1 MAEPDDSATQATPLQ
16 DVDLQALLKR
26 AIGPKT
32 PWWQQWAKAFGA
44 AVLGLAIVSIG
55 SQFVLVWLAR
65 VLSWTFRHQQV
76 QQAVTAGGGD
86 QVYSGLILGMLSGAS
101 PRGVAARLP
110 LTDWLAHPLRLFFA
124 HSSALAP
131 ENAWAVV
138 FGAGSSEVGVQIF
151 QTLTNMLFMVL
162 GAGLLLA
169 STGRAR
175 RPWRVLR
182 VSAATIR
189 VAGALCLA
197 WGAVMQ
203 FQLPWGIGSG
213 GEMAISMVATKIM
226 GLDSS
231 TYGTVIRHGTS
242 LSFGINLALFLVSV
256 LVGAGLAL
264 IAAAAPRPRSLAGA
278 VRWPGVLER
287 QGRWIALPML
297 LAVLFGISPAQPG
310 IAFLRPAD
318 ASAVFDPASGA
329 PSLTIDQAE
338 APGAE
343 VPQAIPTPSPLVPD
357 TTSDQQVRDA
367 ASRMPSEVFVVP
379 TGNSFQLWVN
389 GRQQGVRGM
398 GYNPITKGL
407 TNDQRSAR
415 YAQDFAAMR
424 AASINTVTGW
434 DENEFD
440 QVLMSR
446 ATDAGLG
453 VILPFDLKVNVA
465 YEDPNVQKQLMA
477 AIAMRVDLYRDSP
490 ALRMWGLGNEVLHG
504 LGDVRSKRSVA
515 FGQFLIKAADMIHSM
530 DPNHPVVYRDA
541 EDVYLTPVAN
551 ALRAD
556 GVARPWFV
564 YAMNFFTLRM
574 EDALTKGPTKAL
586 NVPLMI
592 SEFAPVGLRPADR
605 GNGYARLWSII
616 QAHHDTVLGG
626 VAYVWSTDGPEPL
639 DRTFGLTSA
648 GDAPTDNGLP
658 TLAQLYRNGDAS
670 DSAANQASH

>member
-1 MAEPDDSATQATPLQ
+1 
-16 DVDLQALLKR
+16 V
-26 AIGPKT
+26 
-32 PWWQQWAKAFGA
+32 
-44 AVLGLAIVSIG
+44 
-55 SQFVLVWLAR
+55 
-65 VLSWTFRHQQV
+65 QV
-76 QQAVTAGGGD
+76 
-86 QVYSGLILGMLSGAS
+86 
-101 PRGVAARLP
+101 
-110 LTDWLAHPLRLFFA
+110 
-124 HSSALAP
+124 
-131 ENAWAVV
+131 
-138 FGAGSSEVGVQIF
+138 F
-151 QTLTNMLFMVL
+151 QTLSNMLFMAL

-169 STGRAR
+169 SAGRAR
-175 RPWRVLR
+175 HAWRIPHVTAATVRVL
-182 VSAATIR
+182 
-189 VAGALCLA
+189 GASCLA

-203 FQLPWGIGSG
+203 VQLPWGIGSG
-213 GEMAISMVATKIM
+213 GEMAISMVATKIV

-231 TYGTVIRHGTS
+231 TYGAVIRHGTS
-242 LSFGINLALFLVSV
+242 LSLGINSVVLVVSMV
-256 LVGAGLAL
+256 VGAGLAL
-264 IAAAAPRPRSLAGA
+264 IVVSAPRPRALAGA
-278 VRWPGVLER
+278 VRWPGVLGR
-287 QGRWIALPML
+287 QGRWLALPML
-297 LAVLFGISPAQPG
+297 LAVAFGSSPAQPG

-329 PSLTIDQAE
+329 PSMPTIGQAD

-357 TTSDQQVRDA
+357 TASDQQLRDA
-367 ASRMPSEVFVVP
+367 VAHMPSQVFVTP
-379 TGNSFQLWVN
+379 AGDGFQLWVN
-389 GRQQGVRGM
+389 GRQQGIRGV

-424 AASINTVTGW
+424 AASVNTVTGW

-465 YEDPNVQKQLMA
+465 YEDPNVQKQLMT
-477 AIAMRVDLYRDSP
+477 AIAARVDLYRDSP

-541 EDVYLTPVAN
+541 EDVYLAPLAN

-564 YAMNFFTLRM
+564 YGMNFFTLRM
-574 EDALTKGPTKAL
+574 DDALTKGPTKAL
-586 NVPLMI
+586 HIPLMI

-616 QAHHDTVLGG
+616 QAHHDIVLGG
-626 VAYVWSTDGPEPL
+626 LAYVWSTDGPEPL

-648 GDAPTDNGLP
+648 ADVPTDSALAA
-658 TLAQLYRNGDAS
+658 LAQLFRNGEAADG
-670 DSAANQASH
+670 AANQASH